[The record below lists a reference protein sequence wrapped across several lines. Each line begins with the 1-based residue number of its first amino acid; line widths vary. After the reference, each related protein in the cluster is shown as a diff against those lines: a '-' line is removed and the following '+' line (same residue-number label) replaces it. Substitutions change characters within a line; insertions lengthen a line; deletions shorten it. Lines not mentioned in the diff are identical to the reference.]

1 MAIGAKKFYV
11 KGVLYGAFEPDED
24 GREYH
29 DLDQVDRDFAQMA
42 AAGFN
47 TVRIPHTMP
56 PRALLDIAQRH
67 GLMVMVG
74 LSAEQYVGF
83 LIDRSKKAPDVI
95 GMVREKIRTV
105 AGHPALLCYG
115 IGNEIPAAVARWI
128 GRKRIQRYLHAIY
141 RAVKR
146 EDPEGLV
153 TYVNYP
159 TTEYLQLPF
168 LDFVSFNI
176 YLEDREK
183 FRKYL
188 ARVQNIAGD
197 RPLLMSEVGLDAMRN
212 GEEKQ
217 ADVLEW
223 QIRIAFAAGCAG
235 AVVFSWTDEWFRG
248 GGAVDD
254 WEFGLTRR
262 SREPKSSL
270 YAVSDA
276 FAESPFKDYLLNPR
290 FSVIVCTFNGSETIG
305 ETLEGLQKLDYPD
318 FEIIVVDDGS
328 ADDTVQ
334 IVEGFDGV
342 RLITIAN
349 GGLSGARNV
358 DLRAATGEF
367 VAYIDDDAW
376 PDPHWLQYL
385 AHAFLTSSHAG
396 IGGPNLSPSD
406 DSWKA
411 QCVAKSPGGPLHVL
425 TSDDTAEH
433 IPGCNM
439 AFRKADLVAIG
450 GFDPTFVVAGD
461 DVDVCWRLQEQGH
474 TLGFHAGAM
483 VWHRRRASFRRYLR
497 QQAGYGRAEAMLE
510 TEWPAKY
517 NSVGHISW
525 QGKVV
530 RARSDVYSRPSLARV
545 SRPLGLSSV
554 SGPRGITG
562 ISVLLGVRDAGVV
575 DPRCRSRRACR
586 SRGILGTHTLGGR
599 PGIRRR
605 ARIGGSAECAQRS
618 GCHHRWPEH
627 SGSLRSRNA
636 RDHLRAASSAA
647 PGAPLGTLPR
657 RPHRLTP
664 AGLDGVDS
672 PVPQAVGGFHRD
684 LDRSRTATTPSR
696 SNAGVDS
703 RLLAMRWAL

>member
-1 MAIGAKKFYV
+1 MGSADSRTASGSLLLAKATPAQRPRIAGKFLAIGAKKFYV
-11 KGVLYGAFEPDED
+11 KGVSYGAFEPDED

-385 AHAFLTSSHAG
+385 AHAFLASSHAG

-450 GFDPTFVVAGD
+450 GFDLTFVVAGD

-483 VWHRRRASFRRYLR
+483 VWHRRRASSRRYLR

-510 TEWPAKY
+510 TKWPAKY

-525 QGKVV
+525 QGKV
-530 RARSDVYSRPSLARV
+530 YGPGLTYILGRV
-545 SRPLGLSSV
+545 SRVYHGPWGSAPFQALEESPASLFFSASAMPEWWILVVGLAALAGLGVFWAPILWVAVPGFAVALGLVVVQNALS
-554 SGPRGITG
+554 
-562 ISVLLGVRDAGVV
+562 VRDATIVGLNTRGRSGLATRATIFALHHLQ
-575 DPRCRSRRACR
+575 PLARLWGRCR
-586 SRGILGTHTLGGR
+586 GGL
-599 PGIRRR
+599 I
-605 ARIGGSAECAQRS
+605 A
-618 GCHHRWPEH
+618 
-627 SGSLRSRNA
+627 
-636 RDHLRAASSAA
+636 
-647 PGAPLGTLPR
+647 
-657 RPHRLTP
+657 
-664 AGLDGVDS
+664 
-672 PVPQAVGGFHRD
+672 
-684 LDRSRTATTPSR
+684 
-696 SNAGVDS
+696 
-703 RLLAMRWAL
+703 